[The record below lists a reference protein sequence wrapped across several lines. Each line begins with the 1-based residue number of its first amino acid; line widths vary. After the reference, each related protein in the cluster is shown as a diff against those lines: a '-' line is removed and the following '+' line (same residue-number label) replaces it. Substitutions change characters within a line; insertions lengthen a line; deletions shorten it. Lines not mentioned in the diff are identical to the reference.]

1 MAARGRTLRGFGQ
14 KKRRAFSAAGPAF
27 CLLPLL
33 KNDPVPIEIYI
44 QFARLPAQVVIS
56 RAKVGFAVLCG
67 PFPAFHRRCDG
78 AVGDGVPACRVP
90 RHAAKRAT
98 LRLADAS
105 SARFPLWNPLRQN
118 FTANRALGAQLLAHN
133 LPQNFPVGVAVVG
146 ACPPTATEFNFFDN
160 LWRRRGQRPLGCRRA
175 AARCWRRSPRPRPQ
189 PAASPSG
196 QHRGRV
202 REQAGL
208 PAKAAP
214 GQARSAATRLSC

>member
-1 MAARGRTLRGFGQ
+1 MAVRGRTLRGFGQ

-78 AVGDGVPACRVP
+78 TVGDGVPACRVP

-105 SARFPLWNPLRQN
+105 SARFPLWNVRVAVPASCGAPWTALAFCDRCPCSASLHPPRAALSSAALRQN
-118 FTANRALGAQLLAHN
+118 FTANRALVTSFLVHN

-146 ACPPTATEFNFFDN
+146 ACPPTATILDFFDS
-160 LWRRRGQRPLGCRRA
+160 LK
-175 AARCWRRSPRPRPQ
+175 PR
-189 PAASPSG
+189 
-196 QHRGRV
+196 
-202 REQAGL
+202 
-208 PAKAAP
+208 
-214 GQARSAATRLSC
+214 